1 MILSPMA
8 RDFIQ
13 HFGEMGSRWGIN
25 RISAQV
31 FALLYLSPHPTDA
44 EAICAALNFSRS
56 HVGAALKD
64 LEQWRLVSGRR
75 SPGDRRDHFVA
86 VDDVWEIARVLAEE
100 RRRRELEPTREMLRK
115 TAAMRPRTAEER
127 HQQKK
132 IRAMHDILHLFA
144 EWHDDVQTMETRQL
158 TRLLKLGSKVASLYA
173 RTTSKNDK
181 S

>member
-44 EAICAALNFSRS
+44 GAICAALNFSRS

-132 IRAMHDILHLFA
+132 NQGDARHFASFRRMARRCSDNGNATTNSPPQTRFQSRIPIRPHNI
-144 EWHDDVQTMETRQL
+144 QKR
-158 TRLLKLGSKVASLYA
+158 
-173 RTTSKNDK
+173 
-181 S
+181 